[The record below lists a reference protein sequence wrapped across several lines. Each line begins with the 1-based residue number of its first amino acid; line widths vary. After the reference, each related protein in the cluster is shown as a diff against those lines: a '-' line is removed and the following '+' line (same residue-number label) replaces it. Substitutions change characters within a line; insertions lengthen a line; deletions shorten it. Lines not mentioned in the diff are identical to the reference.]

1 MGRGKKY
8 ILFQRLIVKLR
19 LKEIKRYHP
28 VGSMSP
34 TKGMISMSAK
44 FSDSLSYLFLRSQS
58 IKKYNFD
65 VESVIVQ
72 HPVRLQEPTL

>member
-1 MGRGKKY
+1 
-8 ILFQRLIVKLR
+8 
-19 LKEIKRYHP
+19 
-28 VGSMSP
+28 MSP
-34 TKGMISMSAK
+34 TKGMISTSAK